1 VNWAITEK
9 GYSQRRACALVGI
22 DPRVY
27 RYRSTRG
34 DDGPLRRRLR
44 ELSSERRRF
53 VAAQPDASVTWC
65 FDVFEESAL
74 QTATAVGGRATTDL
88 DALLSADDVDA
99 VLIASPTNTH
109 VDMILRSAA
118 AGKPILCEKPID
130 VDMARVEQCRE
141 ELAAYDTPV
150 QLGFNRRFDPSHAGV
165 QKAVAAGE
173 IGDLELLV
181 ITSRDPGPPPPRA
194 ILEACGG
201 LFRDTTIHDMDMA
214 RFVLG
219 EEPVEVFAM
228 AANRVDPVFAELN
241 DVDTAM
247 ILMRTESGALCHI
260 NNSRRTNYGY
270 DQRVEAFGAKGMVR
284 SNNHRPSEVTRY
296 TSGGTATRDE
306 LLYFFIERYRAAY
319 EAEIREFIDC
329 ITAGRPPKVTFEDGR
344 RALVLSEAAL
354 KSYET
359 NRPVGVDYT

>member
-1 VNWAITEK
+1 MLRFGIIGTGRIGDMHA
-9 GYSQRRACALVGI
+9 RLV
-22 DPRVY
+22 
-27 RYRSTRG
+27 
-34 DDGPLRRRLR
+34 
-44 ELSSERRRF
+44 EM
-53 VAAQPDASVTWC
+53 QPDASVAWC
-65 FDVFEESAL
+65 FDVAEESAAR
-74 QTATAVGGRATTDL
+74 TAAAVGAKATTDL
-88 DALLSADDVDA
+88 DALLGAEDVDA

-109 VDMILRSAA
+109 VDMILRSAE

-130 VDMARVEQCRE
+130 VDMARVEECRE
-141 ELAAYDTPV
+141 KLGAFDVPV

-165 QKAVAAGE
+165 QKAVASGE
-173 IGDLELLV
+173 IGELELLV

-247 ILMRTESGALCHI
+247 IVMRTASGALCHI

-270 DQRVEAFGAKGMVR
+270 DQRVEAFGARGMVR
-284 SNNHRPSEVTRY
+284 SNNHRPSEVSRY
-296 TSGGTATRDE
+296 GEGGTATRDG
-306 LLYFFIERYRAAY
+306 LLHFFIERYRAAY
-319 EAEIREFIDC
+319 EAEIREFIERV
-329 ITAGRPPKVTFEDGR
+329 TAGRPPNVTFEDGR

-354 KSYET
+354 KSYQT
-359 NRPVGVDYT
+359 NRPVEVVY